1 MKLEKNIIPENLH
14 VAIVMDGNGR
24 WANERA
30 LARLKGHAK
39 GADRVRHIVRASLDM
54 NVTHLTL
61 FAFSTENWKRSESEV
76 LGLMSLFR
84 KFMKSE
90 AKKLLINGVKV
101 RFIGNRLRLDKSII
115 KLMDELEFST
125 KENDNLNLTIALNYG
140 GRDEIVRAS
149 KKISEKVKLGLID
162 IDDINIEMFSNNL
175 DTFELPDP
183 DLVIRTSGELRTS
196 NFLPWQCA
204 YSEYVFEKSNWPDF
218 NNDIYEEILIEFKTD
233 FLKLFF
239 FLSWIKRHSF
249 SDLAPTPAGSRSCI
263 FSNIDKTSCFV
274 ATIF

>member
-1 MKLEKNIIPENLH
+1 MKIEKKIKPENLH

-76 LGLMSLFR
+76 VGLMGLLK
-84 KFMKSE
+84 KFKKSE
-90 AKKLLINGVKV
+90 AIKLLINGVKV
-101 RFIGNRLRLDKSII
+101 RFIGDRSRLDKSLI
-115 KLMDELEFST
+115 KLMDELELLT
-125 KENDNLNLTIALNYG
+125 IANNNLHLTIALNYG
-140 GRDEIVRAS
+140 GRDEIVRAT
-149 KKISEKVKLGLID
+149 KKISEKVKLGVLK
-162 IDDINIEMFSNNL
+162 IDDINVEMFSNNL
-175 DTFELPDP
+175 DTFDLPDP
-183 DLVIRTSGELRTS
+183 DLVIRTSGEVRTS

-218 NNDIYEEILIEFKTD
+218 NNDIYEEILIEFKNRERR
-233 FLKLFF
+233 FGAILK
-239 FLSWIKRHSF
+239 K
-249 SDLAPTPAGSRSCI
+249 
-263 FSNIDKTSCFV
+263 
-274 ATIF
+274 

>member
-1 MKLEKNIIPENLH
+1 MKIEKKIKPENLH

-76 LGLMSLFR
+76 VGLMSLFK

-101 RFIGNRLRLDKSII
+101 RFIGDRSRLDKSLIM
-115 KLMDELEFST
+115 LMGELELLT
-125 KENDNLNLTIALNYG
+125 IENDNLNLTIALNYG
-140 GRDEIVRAS
+140 GRDEIVRAT
-149 KKISEKVKLGLID
+149 KKISEKVKLGVLN
-162 IDDINIEMFSNNL
+162 IDDITVEMISNNL
-175 DTFELPDP
+175 DTFDLPDP
-183 DLVIRTSGELRTS
+183 DLVIRTSGEVRTS

-204 YSEYVFEKSNWPDF
+204 YSEYVFEKTNWPDF
-218 NNDIYEEILIEFKTD
+218 NNDIYEEILIEFKKRERR
-233 FLKLFF
+233 FGAILK
-239 FLSWIKRHSF
+239 
-249 SDLAPTPAGSRSCI
+249 
-263 FSNIDKTSCFV
+263 
-274 ATIF
+274 

>member
-1 MKLEKNIIPENLH
+1 MKIEKKIKPENLH

-76 LGLMSLFR
+76 VGLMSLFK

-90 AKKLLINGVKV
+90 AKKLLINGVRV
-101 RFIGNRLRLDKSII
+101 RFIGDRSRLDKSLIM
-115 KLMDELEFST
+115 LMDELELLT
-125 KENDNLNLTIALNYG
+125 IENDNLNLTIALNYG
-140 GRDEIVRAS
+140 GRDEIVRAT
-149 KKISEKVKLGLID
+149 KKISEKVKLGVLN
-162 IDDINIEMFSNNL
+162 IDDITVEMISNNL
-175 DTFELPDP
+175 DTFDLPDP
-183 DLVIRTSGELRTS
+183 DLVIRTSGEVRTS

-204 YSEYVFEKSNWPDF
+204 YSEYVFEKTNWPDF
-218 NNDIYEEILIEFKTD
+218 NNDIYEEILIEFKNRERR
-233 FLKLFF
+233 FGAILK
-239 FLSWIKRHSF
+239 
-249 SDLAPTPAGSRSCI
+249 
-263 FSNIDKTSCFV
+263 
-274 ATIF
+274 

>member
-1 MKLEKNIIPENLH
+1 MKIEKKIKPENLH

-39 GADRVRHIVRASLDM
+39 GADRVRHIVRASLNL

-76 LGLMSLFR
+76 IGLMGLFK

-101 RFIGNRLRLDKSII
+101 RFIGDRSRLDKPLI
-115 KLMDELEFST
+115 KLMGELELLT
-125 KENDNLNLTIALNYG
+125 IANDNLHLTIALNYG
-140 GRDEIVRAS
+140 GRDEIVRAT
-149 KKISEKVKLGLID
+149 KKISEKVKLGVLN
-162 IDDINIEMFSNNL
+162 IDDITVEMFSNNL
-175 DTFELPDP
+175 DTLDLPDP
-183 DLVIRTSGELRTS
+183 DLVIRTSGEVRTS

-204 YSEYVFEKSNWPDF
+204 YSEYVFENTNWPDF
-218 NNDIYEEILIEFKTD
+218 NNDIYEEILIKFKD
-233 FLKLFF
+233 RERRFGAILK
-239 FLSWIKRHSF
+239 
-249 SDLAPTPAGSRSCI
+249 
-263 FSNIDKTSCFV
+263 
-274 ATIF
+274 

>member
-1 MKLEKNIIPENLH
+1 MKIEKKIKPENLH

-76 LGLMSLFR
+76 VGLMSLFK

-90 AKKLLINGVKV
+90 AKKLLINGVRV
-101 RFIGNRLRLDKSII
+101 RFIGDRSRLDKSLIM
-115 KLMDELEFST
+115 LMGELELLT
-125 KENDNLNLTIALNYG
+125 IENDNLNLTIALNYG
-140 GRDEIVRAS
+140 GRDEIVRAT
-149 KKISEKVKLGLID
+149 KKISEKVKLGVLN
-162 IDDINIEMFSNNL
+162 IDDITVEMFSNNL
-175 DTFELPDP
+175 DTFDLPDP
-183 DLVIRTSGELRTS
+183 DLVIRTSGEVRTS

-204 YSEYVFEKSNWPDF
+204 YSEYVFEKTNWPDF
-218 NNDIYEEILIEFKTD
+218 NNDIYEEILIEFKNRERR
-233 FLKLFF
+233 FGAILK
-239 FLSWIKRHSF
+239 
-249 SDLAPTPAGSRSCI
+249 
-263 FSNIDKTSCFV
+263 
-274 ATIF
+274 

>member
-1 MKLEKNIIPENLH
+1 MKIEKKIKPENLH

-39 GADRVRHIVRASLDM
+39 GADRVRHIVRASLNM

-76 LGLMSLFR
+76 VGLMGLFK

-101 RFIGNRLRLDKSII
+101 RFIGDRSRLDKSLI
-115 KLMDELEFST
+115 KLMDELELLT
-125 KENDNLNLTIALNYG
+125 IANNHLHLTIALNYG
-140 GRDEIVRAS
+140 GRDEIVRAT
-149 KKISEKVKLGLID
+149 KKISEKVKLGVLK
-162 IDDINIEMFSNNL
+162 IDDITVEMFSNNL
-175 DTFELPDP
+175 DTFDLPDP
-183 DLVIRTSGELRTS
+183 DLVIRTSGEVRTS

-204 YSEYVFEKSNWPDF
+204 YSEYVFEKTNWPDF
-218 NNDIYEEILIEFKTD
+218 NNNIYDEILIEFKNRERR
-233 FLKLFF
+233 FGAILK
-239 FLSWIKRHSF
+239 K
-249 SDLAPTPAGSRSCI
+249 
-263 FSNIDKTSCFV
+263 
-274 ATIF
+274 

>member
-1 MKLEKNIIPENLH
+1 MKIEKKIKPENLH

-39 GADRVRHIVRASLDM
+39 GADRVRHVVRASLDM

-76 LGLMSLFR
+76 VGLMGLFK

-101 RFIGNRLRLDKSII
+101 RFIGDRSRLDKSLIM
-115 KLMDELEFST
+115 LMSELELLT
-125 KENDNLNLTIALNYG
+125 IENDNLNLTIALNYG
-140 GRDEIVRAS
+140 GRDEIVRAT
-149 KKISEKVKLGLID
+149 KKISEKVKLGVLN
-162 IDDINIEMFSNNL
+162 IDDITVEMISNNL
-175 DTFELPDP
+175 DTFDLPDP
-183 DLVIRTSGELRTS
+183 DLVIRTSGEVRTS

-204 YSEYVFEKSNWPDF
+204 YSEYVFEKTNWPDF
-218 NNDIYEEILIEFKTD
+218 NNEIYEEILIEFKNRERR
-233 FLKLFF
+233 FGAILK
-239 FLSWIKRHSF
+239 
-249 SDLAPTPAGSRSCI
+249 
-263 FSNIDKTSCFV
+263 
-274 ATIF
+274 

>member
-1 MKLEKNIIPENLH
+1 MKIEKKIKPENLH

-76 LGLMSLFR
+76 VGLMSLFK

-90 AKKLLINGVKV
+90 AKKLLINGVRV
-101 RFIGNRLRLDKSII
+101 RFIGDRSRLDKSLIM
-115 KLMDELEFST
+115 LMDELELLT
-125 KENDNLNLTIALNYG
+125 IENDNLHLTIAVNYG
-140 GRDEIVRAS
+140 GRDEIVRVT
-149 KKISEKVKLGLID
+149 KKISEKVKLGVLN
-162 IDDINIEMFSNNL
+162 IDDITVEMISNNL
-175 DTFELPDP
+175 DTFDLPDP
-183 DLVIRTSGELRTS
+183 DLVIRTSGEVRTS

-204 YSEYVFEKSNWPDF
+204 YSEYVFEKTNWPDF
-218 NNDIYEEILIEFKTD
+218 NNDIYEEILIEFKNRERR
-233 FLKLFF
+233 FGAILK
-239 FLSWIKRHSF
+239 
-249 SDLAPTPAGSRSCI
+249 
-263 FSNIDKTSCFV
+263 
-274 ATIF
+274 

>member
-1 MKLEKNIIPENLH
+1 MKLVKIIKPENLH

-30 LARLKGHAK
+30 LERLKGHAK

-61 FAFSTENWKRSESEV
+61 FAFSTENWKRSENEV
-76 LGLMSLFR
+76 VGLIGLF
-84 KFMKSE
+84 KEFMKSE
-90 AKKLLINGVKV
+90 RKKLFINGVKV
-101 RFIGNRLRLDKSII
+101 RFIGDRSRFNKSLI
-115 KLMDELEFST
+115 KLMAELELLT
-125 KENDNLNLTIALNYG
+125 IENNNLHLTIALNYG
-140 GRDEIVRAS
+140 GRDEIIRAT
-149 KKISEKVKLGLID
+149 KKISEKVKLGLIN

-196 NFLPWQCA
+196 NFLPWQSA

-218 NNDIYEEILIEFKTD
+218 NKEIYEEILIEFKNRERR
-233 FLKLFF
+233 FGAILK
-239 FLSWIKRHSF
+239 
-249 SDLAPTPAGSRSCI
+249 
-263 FSNIDKTSCFV
+263 
-274 ATIF
+274 

>member
-1 MKLEKNIIPENLH
+1 MKIEKKIKPENLH

-76 LGLMSLFR
+76 VGLMSLFK

-90 AKKLLINGVKV
+90 AKKLLINGVRV
-101 RFIGNRLRLDKSII
+101 RFIGDRSRLDKSLIM
-115 KLMDELEFST
+115 LMGELELLT
-125 KENDNLNLTIALNYG
+125 IENDNLNLTIALNYG
-140 GRDEIVRAS
+140 GRDEIVRAT
-149 KKISEKVKLGLID
+149 KKISEKVKLGVLN
-162 IDDINIEMFSNNL
+162 IDDITVEMISNNL
-175 DTFELPDP
+175 DTFDLPDP
-183 DLVIRTSGELRTS
+183 DLVIRTSGEVRTS

-204 YSEYVFEKSNWPDF
+204 YSEYVFEKTNWPDF
-218 NNDIYEEILIEFKTD
+218 NNDIYEEILIEFKNRERR
-233 FLKLFF
+233 FGAILK
-239 FLSWIKRHSF
+239 
-249 SDLAPTPAGSRSCI
+249 
-263 FSNIDKTSCFV
+263 
-274 ATIF
+274 